1 MLPIPL
7 QVVDGFLLNV
17 NFGDALLVGFVLG
30 LLALFPRGSR
40 KLVTLHVLT
49 FGALL
54 LLLPGNIM
62 YDPKELS
69 LLGSIL
75 QYKLVGLVLLVV
87 APVLFATADR

>member
-1 MLPIPL
+1 MLVPL

-17 NFGDALLVGFVLG
+17 NLGDALLVGFVLG
-30 LLALFPRGSR
+30 LGAVAIKKSQRLL
-40 KLVTLHVLT
+40 TLHVAL

-54 LLLPGNIM
+54 LIAPGNM
-62 YDPKELS
+62 YEPAELS

-87 APVLFATADR
+87 APVLYATADS

>member
-17 NFGDALLVGFVLG
+17 NVGDALLVGFVLG
-30 LLALFPRGSR
+30 VLGLVPLKSR
-40 KLVTLHVLT
+40 KLLTLHILT
-49 FGALL
+49 FGLL
-54 LLLPGNIM
+54 LMLLPGDIM

-75 QYKLVGLVLLVV
+75 QYKLVGLALLVV
-87 APVLFATADR
+87 SPVLFATADR

>member
-1 MLPIPL
+1 MLVPL

-17 NFGDALLVGFVLG
+17 NLGDALLVGFVLG
-30 LLALFPRGSR
+30 LGAVAVKKSQRLLTLHLAL
-40 KLVTLHVLT
+40 

-54 LLLPGNIM
+54 LMAPGNM
-62 YDPKELS
+62 YEPAELS

-87 APVLFATADR
+87 SPVLYATADS

>member
-7 QVVDGFLLNV
+7 QVVDGFLLKV

-30 LLALFPRGSR
+30 LLGTLPLKSR
-40 KLVTLHVLT
+40 KVTTLHILT
-49 FGALL
+49 FGVLL
-54 LLLPGNIM
+54 LILPGNIM

-69 LLGSIL
+69 LLGSII

>member
-7 QVVDGFLLNV
+7 QVIDGFLLKVNV
-17 NFGDALLVGFVLG
+17 GDALLVGFVLG
-30 LLALFPRGSR
+30 LLAVIPKGSR
-40 KLVTLHVLT
+40 RLATLHVIT

-69 LLGSIL
+69 LLRSIL
-75 QYKLVGLVLLVV
+75 EYKIVGLILLVV
-87 APVLFATADR
+87 APVLFTTADR

>member
-7 QVVDGFLLNV
+7 QVIDGFLLKVNV
-17 NFGDALLVGFVLG
+17 GDALLVGFALG
-30 LLALFPRGSR
+30 LLAVLPKKSP
-40 KLVTLHVLT
+40 KLLTLHVMT
-49 FGALL
+49 FGGLL

-62 YDPKELS
+62 YQPKELS
-69 LLGSIL
+69 LLTSIL